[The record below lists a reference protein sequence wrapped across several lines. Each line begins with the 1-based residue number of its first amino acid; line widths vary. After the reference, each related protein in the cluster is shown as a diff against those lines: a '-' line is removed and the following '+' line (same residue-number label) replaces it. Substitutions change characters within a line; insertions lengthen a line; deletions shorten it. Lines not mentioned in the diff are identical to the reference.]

1 MAVVNKK
8 APKMKQKKNRLCT
21 KATVNAMQWQFQTR
35 GRGGMRSTKILFWTP
50 QEDQTRFV
58 CAPKVFTIMLEYMK
72 YDKKICGAYKSHKS
86 QIILKGR
93 ITQLIAYFFRS
104 LIMTFGDIFLLFNSS
119 SS

>member
-1 MAVVNKK
+1 
-8 APKMKQKKNRLCT
+8 
-21 KATVNAMQWQFQTR
+21 
-35 GRGGMRSTKILFWTP
+35 
-50 QEDQTRFV
+50 
-58 CAPKVFTIMLEYMK
+58 MLEYMK
-72 YDKKICGAYKSHKS
+72 YDKKKICGAYKSHKS